1 MRELFAFIFF
11 VVAIYVGSQVF
22 RHQESIWDYFSCLFV
37 VGVILWGAVALLKE
51 PKHRRSTSPKPKTC
65 ALCGA
70 RLSPLSSSK
79 YCRRCYSR
87 IKAQL
92 PEVQQ
97 KIIQA
102 KSIDDNA
109 SQIIKKLSKKDA
121 IKLFEDV
128 YQEFMKDS
136 ELDDSE
142 VLVLEKIQD
151 LASLSKEEIKYDQR
165 ILFYLIFSWAKQNNK
180 LPRMAIRNI
189 DLDDVV
195 LGENED
201 LHFGALATF
210 YELRKSRKG
219 YRGGMGGASVELSK
233 GFALQI
239 GAHGG
244 EIEEEYYLVESSSGV
259 LLITNQRL
267 LLLPREGKRLVNLP
281 LDKIV
286 YYRCYRNGLEIFRDN
301 EKAYFF
307 KMKFY
312 EAKIFYFC
320 LRVLFGKF
328 DESLKE
334 LGRMDGEE

>member
-1 MRELFAFIFF
+1 
-11 VVAIYVGSQVF
+11 VAGI
-22 RHQESIWDYFSCLFV
+22 
-37 VGVILWGAVALLKE
+37 ILWAAVALLKNPE
-51 PKHRRSTSPKPKTC
+51 RRRSTSPKPKTC

-87 IKAQL
+87 IKAQF

-97 KIIQA
+97 KIIQT

-136 ELDDSE
+136 ELDIDEIE
-142 VLVLEKIQD
+142 VLGKIQEI
-151 LASLSKEEIKYDQR
+151 ASLSEEEVKSLER
-165 ILFYLIFSWAKQNNK
+165 LLFYVLFTSAKKFNM
-180 LPRMAIRNI
+180 LPPFNSEI
-189 DLDDVV
+189 DLKNVV
-195 LGENED
+195 LRENEAI
-201 LHFGALATF
+201 HYAALATF

-244 EIEEEYYLVESSSGV
+244 EMEEEYYLVESSSGV

-267 LLLPREGKRLVNLP
+267 LLLPGEGKRLVNLP

-286 YYRCYRNGLEIFRDN
+286 YYRYYRNGLEIFSDN
-301 EKAYFF
+301 EKAYFV

-334 LGRMDGEE
+334 LGRVDGEE

>member
-22 RHQESIWDYFSCLFV
+22 RHQESIWDYFIYLFV
-37 VGVILWGAVALLKE
+37 VGVILWGAVGLLKNPE
-51 PKHRRSTSPKPKTC
+51 RRRSTLPKPKTC

-102 KSIDDNA
+102 KSIDDNT

-136 ELDDSE
+136 ELDIDELE
-142 VLVLEKIQD
+142 VLQKIQEI
-151 LASLSKEEIKYDQR
+151 ASLSEEEVKSLER
-165 ILFYLIFSWAKQNNK
+165 LLFYVLFSSAKKFNM
-180 LPRMAIRNI
+180 LPPFNSTI
-189 DLDDVV
+189 DLKNVV
-195 LGENED
+195 LKKNESI
-201 LHFGALATF
+201 HYGALATF

-233 GFALQI
+233 GFSLQI

-244 EIEEEYYLVESSSGV
+244 EIEEEYFLIESSSGF

-267 LLLPREGKRLVNLP
+267 LLLPMEGKRLVNLP